1 MKVGDLVYYAEQ
13 RMVEIEFIGVI
24 MGGPIEDPK
33 LGTSWKVWWTNQH
46 NNDGSAKMGWW
57 SDWQL
62 RLFNESG

>member
-33 LGTSWKVWWTNQH
+33 LGTSWKVWWTNQR
-46 NNDGSAKMGWW
+46 NDDGSAKMGWW
-57 SDWQL
+57 SARRL
-62 RLFNESG
+62 RIINEG